1 VLAFGAHKARRWTR
15 LADDCVGFGAGDI
28 VVLMQ
33 APAPPVSCKLLAD
46 GQHAYA
52 LQRAHR
58 KRHQLRRLVNLWEP
72 SLQTVQALSS
82 LGPYGLDVDQILEP
96 ASWVQE

>member
-1 VLAFGAHKARRWTR
+1 VLAFGAHEARRWMR
-15 LADDCVGFGAGDI
+15 LTDDCVGFGAGDI
-28 VVLMQ
+28 VVSMR

-46 GQHAYA
+46 GRHAYA
-52 LQRAHR
+52 LQRAHC
-58 KRHQLRRLVNLWEP
+58 KRRQLCRLVNLWEP

-82 LGPYGLDVDQILEP
+82 LGLYGLDVDRILEP